1 MQSGIVLQVASNPD
15 LEVALKVGSVSE
27 QVEVQADADLVETRS
42 ADVGTV
48 MENQRLSLT
57 LIYQVP
63 SRPRPR
69 HLPGRSNV

>member
-1 MQSGIVLQVASNPD
+1 MASNPD

-48 MENQRLSLT
+48 IENQRLSLT
-57 LIYQVP
+57 LILQVP
-63 SRPRPR
+63 SQSRPRK
-69 HLPGRSNV
+69 G